1 MNFLME
7 DKIVMISA
15 RSNNEELFPTDCSRW
30 KLETFKNNIKKY
42 LVENIITNLICLG
55 DSHIEMD
62 TTHILAKIF

>member
-1 MNFLME
+1 ME

-42 LVENIITNLICLG
+42 LVENVYFLI
-55 DSHIEMD
+55 
-62 TTHILAKIF
+62 